1 VKPLKGSFKVPQYN
15 KSDTCSQF
23 SVPPEHY
30 NPGISG
36 YDTVMYAAAGPE
48 HMEGTMAWGVMCATL
63 TDGRPVAGGIYLSPR
78 EITNTSQMV
87 RVVAHEMAHILGFDR
102 EVFSAN
108 KMITLVHDVR
118 GKSNVHMLTSE
129 KVMEKAQEH

>member
-1 VKPLKGSFKVPQYN
+1 VKPLKGTFRVPY
-15 KSDTCSQF
+15 SSSGHPCSAF
-23 SVPPEHY
+23 SIPKDHHR
-30 NPGISG
+30 PGISG
-36 YDTVMYAAAGPE
+36 FDTVMYVAAGPS
-48 HMEGTMAWGVMCATL
+48 HLDGNVAWAILCATL

-78 EITNTSQMV
+78 EIANTSQMV

-108 KMITLVHDVR
+108 KMISLVHDVR

-129 KVMEKAQEH
+129 KVMEKAR